1 MTVIHQGVNGMT
13 AKLKELVLILKD
25 YDDQG
30 AEDECIACRLFQE
43 MFCEPALNQS
53 VENSLK

>member
-1 MTVIHQGVNGMT
+1 MT